1 MKSLAYERE
10 EMRVNITN
18 YTRYNSD
25 DLRALI
31 QDMALHYALPRDTGV
46 FHMVVDTYRP
56 VDTHAATHDYVDGEY
71 KKGSRPQWINT
82 SNHEREELRIVSPD
96 RMPIPTPA
104 SLAIMGST
112 DPCLPPEAVLYVAYW
127 AATQVSGT
135 SWKAGWKATGA
146 LEPSY
151 QGGDGLLSNKDFAEC
166 YCKENNPQIR
176 IEKSVETKRPK
187 VSRKR
192 YSWAEKK
199 LSLTSRAIRNM
210 KYQADSVAN
219 EIGSHLDNAKVHLEK
234 VGAAA
239 EIKQL
244 EVAQAFLEEET
255 RKYRANLDV
264 FEAMRMSVSAD
275 LSVLSRGGK

>member
-31 QDMALHYALPRDTGV
+31 EDMAPHYALPRDTGV

-56 VDTHAATHDYVDGEY
+56 VDSHTLTHDYVDGEY
-71 KKGSRPQWINT
+71 RKGLRPQWINT

-104 SLAIMGST
+104 SLAIMGSA
-112 DPCLPPEAVLYVAYW
+112 DPCLPQEAVLYVAYW
-127 AATQVSGT
+127 AATQIGGA
-135 SWKAGWKATGA
+135 SWRAGWKYGRVEETVEG
-146 LEPSY
+146 
-151 QGGDGLLSNKDFAEC
+151 QDGLMSNKDFAER

-176 IEKSVETKRPK
+176 IEKSTETKRPK

-192 YSWAEKK
+192 YSWAKKK

-275 LSVLSRGGK
+275 LNVLSRGGK

>member
-1 MKSLAYERE
+1 
-10 EMRVNITN
+10 MRVKITN

-31 QDMALHYALPRDTGV
+31 KGMAPHYALPRDTGV

-56 VDTHAATHDYVDGEY
+56 VDTHAATNDYIDGEY

-104 SLAIMGST
+104 SLAIMGSA

-135 SWKAGWKATGA
+135 SWKAGWKARGA
-146 LEPSY
+146 LEPNY
-151 QGGDGLLSNKDFAEC
+151 QGGDGLLSNKEFAER

-192 YSWAEKK
+192 YCWAEKK
-199 LSLTSRAIRNM
+199 LSLTSRAIRTV
-210 KYQADSVAN
+210 KYQASAALD
-219 EIGSHLDNAKVHLEK
+219 EIDSHLSNAKVHLEK
-234 VGAAA
+234 VGATE

-244 EVAQAFLEEET
+244 EEAQALLEEET
-255 RKYRANLDV
+255 TKYRAKLDV
-264 FEAMRMSVSAD
+264 FEATRMRVSAD

>member
-25 DLRALI
+25 DLGALVK
-31 QDMALHYALPRDTGV
+31 DMAQYYAKPRDTGV

-56 VDTHAATHDYVDGEY
+56 VDTHAPTHDYVDGEY
-71 KKGSRPQWINT
+71 RRGHRPQWVNT

-112 DPCLPPEAVLYVAYW
+112 DPCLPQEAVLYVAYW
-127 AATQVSGT
+127 AATQIAGT
-135 SWKAGWKATGA
+135 YCWAGWKYGRV
-146 LEPSY
+146 EEIVEG
-151 QGGDGLLSNKDFAEC
+151 QDGLLSSKDFVDH
-166 YCKENNPQIR
+166 YCKENNPRIR
-176 IEKSVETKRPK
+176 IEKSVETKRPR

-199 LSLTSRAIRNM
+199 LSLTERVIRNL
-210 KYQADSVAN
+210 KYQADAAAN
-219 EIGSHLDNAKVHLEK
+219 EIDSHLANAKVHLEK
-234 VGAAA
+234 VGATA

-244 EVAQAFLEEET
+244 EVAQAFMDEET
-255 RKYRANLDV
+255 IKYRAKLQE
-264 FEAMRMSVSAD
+264 FENMQMRVSAD